1 LLKGDLDRAIAVL
14 EEGVRLADEAQSFMY
29 FGYLIPN
36 LSVARGL
43 GGRPNDILSRLEA
56 FIEKA
61 ETNGFFLFHPFRLSA
76 LGQCYLAAG
85 RIADAGVSARSA
97 LEMARRQGEK
107 AQEAWI
113 LRLLGEIA
121 SHTEGVDV
129 EAAKTHYDQ
138 ASTLARQLG
147 MRPLLAHCHLGLGK
161 LYRHTGKREQA
172 REHLTTATTM
182 YREMDMPFWLEQAE
196 AEMGELA

>member
-1 LLKGDLDRAIAVL
+1 
-14 EEGVRLADEAQSFMY
+14 MY
-29 FGYLIPN
+29 FGFLIPI
-36 LSVARGL
+36 LSVAQAL
-43 GGRPNDILSRLEA
+43 AGRPNDILPRLEA
-56 FIEKA
+56 FVEKA
-61 ETNGFFLFHPFRLSA
+61 ETNSFFHFHPLRLSA

-97 LEMARRQGEK
+97 LEMARRQDEK
-107 AQEAWI
+107 AQEAWT

-129 EAAKTHYDQ
+129 EAAKAHYDQ

-161 LYRHTGKREQA
+161 LYRRTGESEQA
-172 REHLTTATTM
+172 QEHLTTAATM
-182 YREMDMPFWLEQAE
+182 YGEMDMGFWLEQAE
-196 AEMGELA
+196 AEQRGA